1 MSTSVNKLLDV
12 KVNFTNEHIFKNSTY
27 FPNSIRALLIRAS
40 NSGKSTL
47 LFKLPLINDM
57 LDYNNLII
65 LSTSLNQKE
74 YQLIIHGFKN
84 KLTKSDILAFIQ
96 NEDKFKTDDG
106 ELLPINEL
114 CESFAS
120 ATKPKGDITVTAVSR
135 PEFIPHPDQLNS
147 KKKNLCIFDD
157 VLEQKQNIISSY
169 FTKGRHNSC
178 QSIYISQS
186 YMNVPKGTIRNNC
199 NFLILFRLDP
209 VDVVNVHEQIVKGDM
224 TLAEFRHLCS
234 LVWTEKYKYLIID
247 KDNEDINWKYRDG
260 SFTQFS
266 EIVKM
271 LYRRVAKL
279 DDSIIGYN
287 K

>member
-1 MSTSVNKLLDV
+1 MNPEKPLDV
-12 KVNFTNEHIFKNSTY
+12 KVNFTNNHKFKNITY
-27 FPNSIRALLIRAS
+27 FPDSIRALLIGSS
-40 NSGKSTL
+40 NSGKSTP
-47 LFKLPLINDM
+47 LFKLLLVNDM

-114 CESFAS
+114 CETFAS
-120 ATKPKGDITVTAVSR
+120 ATKPKGKITIIAVNK

-157 VLEQKQNIISSY
+157 VLEQRQNIISY

-186 YMNVPKGTIRNNC
+186 YMHVPKGTIRNNC
-199 NFLILFRLDP
+199 NFLILFKLDP
-209 VDVVNVHEQIVKGDM
+209 TDVNNIHEQIVKGDM
-224 TLAEFRHLCS
+224 TLLEFRQLCN
-234 LVWTEKYKYLIID
+234 LVWNEKYKYLVID
-247 KDNEDINWKYRDG
+247 KYNEDLNWKYKDG
-260 SFTQFS
+260 LFKPLK
-266 EIVKM
+266 EIDKRLFDNINM
-271 LYRRVAKL
+271 
-279 DDSIIGYN
+279 IQ
-287 K
+287 

>member
-12 KVNFTNEHIFKNSTY
+12 KVNFTNEHKFKNS
-27 FPNSIRALLIRAS
+27 PDLSNSIRALLIGGS

-47 LFKLPLINDM
+47 LFKLLQINDM

-120 ATKPKGDITVTAVSR
+120 ATKPKEDITVTAVSR

-157 VLEQKQNIISSY
+157 VLEQRQNIISSY

-178 QSIYISQS
+178 QSILYFS
-186 YMNVPKGTIRNNC
+186 
-199 NFLILFRLDP
+199 ILY
-209 VDVVNVHEQIVKGDM
+209 ECSK
-224 TLAEFRHLCS
+224 RHYQ
-234 LVWTEKYKYLIID
+234 K
-247 KDNEDINWKYRDG
+247 
-260 SFTQFS
+260 
-266 EIVKM
+266 
-271 LYRRVAKL
+271 
-279 DDSIIGYN
+279 
-287 K
+287 